1 MSIHALLFSELDV
14 INQQHR
20 NSPNLNHHSVLQTGG
35 MEKKPA
41 FNPLHEYSRK
51 DRESQSV
58 LILPGQ
64 AWKDVRSVLTPTFTT
79 SKMKQMS
86 GSMKSS
92 IETMLEILQV
102 KAQKG
107 IVFDILDV
115 YQRLTMDVITKT
127 AFGIQTDVQTN
138 TKSSILRAT
147 KLVFVTPYKDAII
160 FLGLT
165 LPILRK
171 CCIGVQ
177 DFISILLNK
186 GQKPHIMLRRGIRK
200 VMEMRRKNPET
211 KKNDLLQL
219 MLDSSVAV
227 SGDVDVSRL
236 EAGNAELETAGS
248 EETCNKKTR
257 IMTDD
262 EIESSASTV
271 LLAGYETTS
280 TALAYT
286 TYLLAKHQDVQEDLY
301 QEIKDLIERGQ
312 KLEYAT
318 VNKLPYLDKVLNESL
333 RMYPPVHL
341 FTNRYA
347 LEDVQY
353 EDIHIPKGTL
363 IQAPVYL
370 MHHDPDFW
378 SEPEIFDPER
388 FSTKPNSEGITYLP
402 FGVGPRNCLGMR
414 FAQLEAKLALA
425 NMVYKFHIKLD
436 EKHKDNLEVLCRIRT
451 LTPAKVRV
459 KLETRNEDN

>member
-1 MSIHALLFSELDV
+1 
-14 INQQHR
+14 
-20 NSPNLNHHSVLQTGG
+20 
-35 MEKKPA
+35 
-41 FNPLHEYSRK
+41 
-51 DRESQSV
+51 
-58 LILPGQ
+58 
-64 AWKDVRSVLTPTFTT
+64 
-79 SKMKQMS
+79 MKQMS
-86 GSMKSS
+86 GSMNSS
-92 IETMLEILQV
+92 IETMLEILQE

-107 IVFDILDV
+107 IGFDIFDV

-138 TKSSILRAT
+138 AKSNILRAT
-147 KLVFVTPYKDAII
+147 KLIFVTSYKDAII

-165 LPILRK
+165 LPILRRLCSK
-171 CCIGVQ
+171 LQ
-177 DFISILLNK
+177 EFIATLLNK
-186 GQKPHIMLRRGIRK
+186 GRPPNIVLRKGIRK

-227 SGDVDVSRL
+227 SEDVDVSSL
-236 EAGNAELETAGS
+236 EAGNAEFEKAGS
-248 EETCNKKTR
+248 AETGNKKKR
-257 IMTDD
+257 CMTDD
-262 EIESSASTV
+262 EIESSAFTV

-280 TALAYT
+280 TALAFT
-286 TYLLAKHQDVQEDLY
+286 TYLLAKHQDVQENLY

-318 VNKLPYLDKVLNESL
+318 VNKLPYLDKVLNESM

-353 EDIHIPKGTL
+353 DDIQIPKGTL

-370 MHHDPDFW
+370 MHHDPEFW

-414 FAQLEAKLALA
+414 FAQLESKLALA
-425 NMVYKFHIKLD
+425 NMIYKFKINLD
-436 EKHKDNLEVLCRIRT
+436 EKQQDGLEILCRIRF
-451 LTPAKVRV
+451 LSPAKVRV
-459 KLETRNEDN
+459 KLEQRNEGN

>member
-1 MSIHALLFSELDV
+1 
-14 INQQHR
+14 
-20 NSPNLNHHSVLQTGG
+20 
-35 MEKKPA
+35 
-41 FNPLHEYSRK
+41 
-51 DRESQSV
+51 
-58 LILPGQ
+58 
-64 AWKDVRSVLTPTFTT
+64 
-79 SKMKQMS
+79 MS

-92 IETMLEILQV
+92 IETMLEILQE

-107 IVFDILDV
+107 IVFDILNV
-115 YQRLTMDVITKT
+115 YQRLTLDVITRT

-138 TKSSILRAT
+138 TKSSTLRAA
-147 KLVFVTPYKDAII
+147 KLVFVTPYRDAMT
-160 FLGLT
+160 FLGLS

-171 CCIGVQ
+171 FCMGVQ

-186 GQKPHIMLRRGIRK
+186 GQKPFIMLRRGIRK
-200 VMEMRRKNPET
+200 VMEMRRNNPKT

-227 SGDVDVSRL
+227 SGDVDVSTL

-248 EETCNKKTR
+248 EGSVRMHFDHLHE
-257 IMTDD
+257 IM
-262 EIESSASTV
+262 
-271 LLAGYETTS
+271 
-280 TALAYT
+280 
-286 TYLLAKHQDVQEDLY
+286 
-301 QEIKDLIERGQ
+301 
-312 KLEYAT
+312 
-318 VNKLPYLDKVLNESL
+318 
-333 RMYPPVHL
+333 

-436 EKHKDNLEVLCRIRT
+436 EKHNDNLEILCRIRT

-459 KLETRNEDN
+459 KLEPRNEGN